1 MRLITDFLFLILFG
15 ALLVAWF
22 LAWALMH
29 VASGG
34 IHILL
39 GLAVVCLI
47 LHLLRGRSVA

>member
-1 MRLITDFLFLILFG
+1 MRIIADFLFLILFG
-15 ALLVAWF
+15 ALLLAWF

-39 GLAVVCLI
+39 GLAVVCLV
-47 LHLLRGRSVA
+47 LQVFRSRSAA